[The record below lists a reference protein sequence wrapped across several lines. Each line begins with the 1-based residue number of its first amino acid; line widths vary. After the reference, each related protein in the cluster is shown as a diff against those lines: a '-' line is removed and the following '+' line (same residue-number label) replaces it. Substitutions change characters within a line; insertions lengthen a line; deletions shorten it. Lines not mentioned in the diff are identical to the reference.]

1 MPRKKISEF
10 RAKTILAKD
19 LGTTYGGTMIDG
31 KTNWQAAVDE
41 LDAGGSYVLK
51 VDQGVKGRFKKGLV
65 KLGRTKAEVAGD
77 IAELANKGF
86 EFMLVEPQLEHA
98 AEAER
103 YLALERQRAGTII
116 SFSATGGVNV
126 EAAADEIQRALL
138 TDEVAGRAAAALGV
152 PAETL
157 QALAKSFNDNY
168 WSFLEVNP
176 LVVVD
181 GKVGLLDAAV
191 EVDTEAAFFV
201 EGRWTPEDFRSYA
214 AAAPLPQSAAVEEL
228 AAQSQASFRLAV
240 LNPNGSIFLLL
251 SGGGASVALADEV
264 FNQGRGKELGNYGE
278 YSGNPN
284 AEETQIYTRQIISLM
299 LASTAPR
306 KVLVIA
312 GGVANFTDVRATFKG
327 VIAALDEAKAAM
339 REQGIKVFVR
349 RGGPFEVQGLAMM
362 RDFLEREGLLGQVAG
377 PEMMLAAIIPLA
389 IKELEVAA

>member
-19 LGTTYGGTMIDG
+19 LGTAYGGTMIDG
-31 KTNWQAAVDE
+31 KTNWRAAVDG
-41 LDAGGSYVLK
+41 LDAGGSYVVK

-77 IAELANKGF
+77 IAELADKGF
-86 EFMLVEPQLEHA
+86 EFMLVEPQLDHA
-98 AEAER
+98 DDAER
-103 YLALERQRAGTII
+103 YLALERQRAGTMINW
-116 SFSATGGVNV
+116 SAAGGVNV
-126 EAAADEIQRALL
+126 EAAADETQRALL

-214 AAAPLPQSAAVEEL
+214 AAAPLP
-228 AAQSQASFRLAV
+228 
-240 LNPNGSIFLLL
+240 
-251 SGGGASVALADEV
+251 
-264 FNQGRGKELGNYGE
+264 
-278 YSGNPN
+278 
-284 AEETQIYTRQIISLM
+284 
-299 LASTAPR
+299 
-306 KVLVIA
+306 
-312 GGVANFTDVRATFKG
+312 
-327 VIAALDEAKAAM
+327 
-339 REQGIKVFVR
+339 
-349 RGGPFEVQGLAMM
+349 
-362 RDFLEREGLLGQVAG
+362 
-377 PEMMLAAIIPLA
+377 
-389 IKELEVAA
+389 